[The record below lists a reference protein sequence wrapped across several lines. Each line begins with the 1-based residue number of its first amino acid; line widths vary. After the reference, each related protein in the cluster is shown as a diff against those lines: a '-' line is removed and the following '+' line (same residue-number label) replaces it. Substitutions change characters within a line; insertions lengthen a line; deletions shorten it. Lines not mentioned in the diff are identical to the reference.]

1 MEGQKSLSCNAIH
14 RPKLTSGFP
23 VYLTQAYFN
32 SALIAT
38 FSPTAP
44 RALVVQPS
52 AHRFMDH
59 LLIGVLLLMR
69 EKDDT
74 VYART
79 DYSTMELPP
88 FA

>member
-1 MEGQKSLSCNAIH
+1 MQYTNRSSP
-14 RPKLTSGFP
+14 RGFP
-23 VYLTQAYFN
+23 CTLQAYFN

-38 FSPTAP
+38 FNPTAP

>member
-1 MEGQKSLSCNAIH
+1 MEGQRSFSCNAIH
-14 RPKLTSGFP
+14 KPELTSGFP
-23 VYLTQAYFN
+23 CTLQAYFN